1 MLLNI
6 EAQPQWIEWRSAPLQ
21 QRASLA
27 RNIAKQFHPD
37 KWDQFN
43 PTCDVDHKG
52 AVGMRASAALLS
64 RVNFQRCS
72 RRKLG
77 ARNFQARNRG
87 DFKGPRGDEK
97 ARRSRDGG
105 LRQGN
110 WRRGHLQEDQRS
122 LSAADRSRPAVVQ
135 TLRHGV
141 SSLGTQ

>member
-87 DFKGPRGDEK
+87 DFKGPRGDESKMK
-97 ARRSRDGG
+97 AK
-105 LRQGN
+105 
-110 WRRGHLQEDQRS
+110 
-122 LSAADRSRPAVVQ
+122 
-135 TLRHGV
+135 
-141 SSLGTQ
+141 